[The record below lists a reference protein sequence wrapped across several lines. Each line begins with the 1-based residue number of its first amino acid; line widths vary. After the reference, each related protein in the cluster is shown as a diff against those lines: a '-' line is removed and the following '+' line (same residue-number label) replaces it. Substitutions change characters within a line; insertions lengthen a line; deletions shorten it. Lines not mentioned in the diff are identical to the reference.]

1 MIRGSGR
8 LFRRTRRPPVQ
19 DPAATAPAIGV
30 ALAEAAGAVP
40 AEGAGAGPAEAAGA
54 GCYCPFGGPR

>member
-8 LFRRTRRPPVQ
+8 LFRRTRRRPVQ
-19 DPAATAPAIGV
+19 DPATTAPAIGV
-30 ALAEAAGAVP
+30 ALAEAAGGVL
-40 AEGAGAGPAEAAGA
+40 AEATGA